1 MRRSGRVTL
10 FHVHVTCLAIW
21 ALESCFGGAV
31 KADEVSD
38 RSLYGVMS
46 REIGEVVVIQ
56 AAVKILG

>member
-1 MRRSGRVTL
+1 M